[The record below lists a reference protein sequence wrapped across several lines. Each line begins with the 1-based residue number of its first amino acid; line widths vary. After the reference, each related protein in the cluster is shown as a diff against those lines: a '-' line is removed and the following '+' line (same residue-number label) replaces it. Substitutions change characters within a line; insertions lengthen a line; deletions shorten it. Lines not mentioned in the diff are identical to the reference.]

1 MMRRMMKV
9 AMRSVGV
16 MSRLL
21 VVSRVIV
28 LRGLAMVPRRVLMV
42 FGCFPVVF
50 CCLFRH
56 KPSSV

>member
-56 KPSSV
+56 KRSSV